1 MEPKAS
7 GSTRPGS
14 DESREQRNP
23 INIRIV
29 IPPSMNGTRLDQL
42 VANLAG
48 VSRRLAKRIIDFGA
62 VRVEGKVVRQ
72 QSAPVFQNLRVS
84 IRYDPTLDIPVPK
97 VQVVHEDPTFLV
109 VAKPAGQPVQATRTA
124 GNSLEDAVKALA
136 RKQYTP
142 YIVHR
147 LDMPVSGL
155 LIVPKGDDAAFAFS
169 KLFESKGIAKTYLG
183 IVAETATGASFLTE
197 IGTVDAHI
205 HAPLLWITHKQ
216 KAVVSPT
223 GKRSESIVR
232 HLLDL
237 GNGLH
242 LVAIRLVTGRTHQAR
257 CHLASVGLPL
267 LGDKLYGSTYT
278 YPRPEPTQEL
288 PPEADAPD
296 GQVARPSPLR
306 DRVAL
311 HATYLRF
318 PHPTT
323 GEELAFF
330 LPPPA
335 DFWPPNV
342 EILGLDVFPETV
354 TVAVKTL

>member
-1 MEPKAS
+1 MES
-7 GSTRPGS
+7 NSSGGSTRPGS
-14 DESREQRNP
+14 NESREERKP

-29 IPPSMNGTRLDQL
+29 IPPSMNGVRLDQL

-62 VRVEGKVVRQ
+62 VRVEGKVVKQ
-72 QSAPVFQNLRVS
+72 QSAPIFQNLRVS
-84 IRYDPTLDIPVPK
+84 IRYDPTLDIPLPK
-97 VQVVHEDPTFLV
+97 VSIVHDEEQFLI

-124 GNSLEDAVKALA
+124 GNSLEDALKANA

-142 YIVHR
+142 FIVHR

-155 LIVPKGDDAAFAFS
+155 LIVPKGDAAAFAFS
-169 KLFESKGIAKTYLG
+169 KLFEGKGIAKTYLG

-205 HAPLLWITHKQ
+205 HAPLLWISHKQ

-223 GKRSESIVR
+223 GKRSESVVR
-232 HLLDL
+232 HILEL
-237 GNGLH
+237 GSGLH

-267 LGDKLYGSTYT
+267 LGDRLYGSTYT
-278 YPRPEPTQEL
+278 FPRPEPSTEL
-288 PPEADAPD
+288 PPEADSPEAPK
-296 GQVARPSPLR
+296 PSPLR
-306 DRVAL
+306 ERIAL
-311 HATYLRF
+311 HATFLRF

-323 GEELAFF
+323 GQEMSFF

-342 EILGLDVFPETV
+342 EILGLEVFPETV
-354 TVAVKTL
+354 TKAIRSL